1 MNLDNF
7 TPGDAFLYDS
17 WDRDDG
23 HSHNK
28 TGSNDEAMVLKKYE
42 KAKTK
47 QEVQHDKKLMNI
59 PEIFEVLHSENDFFY
74 ITILNYLNID
84 ANYI

>member
-17 WDRDDG
+17 WNRDDG
-23 HSHNK
+23 HHHDPSE
-28 TGSNDEAMVLKKYE
+28 SNDVAKVLKKYE

-47 QEVQHDKKLMNI
+47 QEIQHDIKN
-59 PEIFEVLHSENDFFY
+59 
-74 ITILNYLNID
+74 
-84 ANYI
+84 